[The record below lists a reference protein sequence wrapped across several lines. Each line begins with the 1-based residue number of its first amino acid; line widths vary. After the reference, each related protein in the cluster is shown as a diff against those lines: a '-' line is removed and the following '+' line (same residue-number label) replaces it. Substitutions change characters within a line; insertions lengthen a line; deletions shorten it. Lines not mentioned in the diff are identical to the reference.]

1 MLMFAFLIGAFAPL
15 ILGVLK
21 PTLGLAASFSS
32 LSLFYVLGAML
43 ILIGI
48 RFWFNK
54 DYCQDK

>member
-1 MLMFAFLIGAFAPL
+1 MLMFAFLMGAFAPL

-21 PTLGLAASFSS
+21 PTLGLSVSFSS

-43 ILIGI
+43 IFIGV

-54 DYCQDK
+54 DYCHEL